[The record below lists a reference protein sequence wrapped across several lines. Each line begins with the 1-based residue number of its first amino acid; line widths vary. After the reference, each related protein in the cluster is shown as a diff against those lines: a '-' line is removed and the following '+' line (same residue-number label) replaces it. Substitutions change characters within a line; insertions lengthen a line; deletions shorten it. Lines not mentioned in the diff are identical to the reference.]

1 MVLAIKPGRASDLH
15 GYSSLIVHAARKFKG
30 GYDINFRKRAAAFP
44 SEQWA
49 EINPTL
55 RQLAFANASPRT
67 HCTPCFS
74 LDHTTQLCD
83 DYESGISNTT
93 AKDEKGKE
101 AASQPGSSSGECPAG
116 DQPICGIRPSLGN
129 MQVLAHPT
137 RSTSPKTARLPGAMP
152 PTDGT
157 GAQKT
162 RASGPFAASPL
173 GVTIHI
179 TQLHA
184 HTTLAVSPLNYASP
198 TM

>member
-44 SEQWA
+44 SVKWA

-67 HCTPCFS
+67 HCAPCFS

-129 MQVLAHPT
+129 MQVPAH
-137 RSTSPKTARLPGAMP
+137 LPGVP
-152 PTDGT
+152 PEVQVPKLPARQVLCPLQT
-157 GAQKT
+157 GLELKRQ
-162 RASGPFAASPL
+162 GQAALSQQVP
-173 GVTIHI
+173 
-179 TQLHA
+179 
-184 HTTLAVSPLNYASP
+184 
-198 TM
+198 